1 MNLIK
6 VKEKIKKRFRWRKEI
21 QRSMVTFSGTQIE
34 ASGSFL
40 KQHTLSRKLCVNFL
54 RKVKGGYLLGSFYFK
69 IFIGEKKMQR
79 GRRRDEK

>member
-21 QRSMVTFSGTQIE
+21 QRSMVTFSGTRIE
-34 ASGSFL
+34 AFGSFL
-40 KQHTLSRKLCVNFL
+40 KQHMLSRKLCVNFL

-69 IFIGEKKMQR
+69 IFIAGKKDAEGQEKR
-79 GRRRDEK
+79 